1 MTVKGR
7 RIFNRRPVC
16 FFALFLAAGII
27 LAEAFY
33 PIDRLFR
40 LIPLLLT
47 AAVCI
52 LFGVLPKTRRLV
64 YLPLALIVGFLS
76 CAGAADIVDSRL
88 VPDTRGTFTARV
100 VSEIV
105 VEDGMAEFYVEDLYI
120 DGSVTEGECV
130 VYVPLDTPDFGAGDI
145 VLLEGE
151 LTSVRHE
158 AFDTFFASDVLSD
171 TLFTLDADRAE
182 LLAEGEPDFILSVQ
196 LSVSRLFYEHM
207 DEDTSVIARALVI
220 GDKRGIDDL
229 LYEDVQASGLA
240 HVLSVSGLHITALA
254 TAVYWVFRK
263 LGINAK
269 IAYVVVLALS
279 LFYVALCDFVPPAV
293 RSLVMTAVFNF
304 GSVFGFKRDGLSALS
319 AAAAV
324 IMMFSPFSLM
334 HAGFLLSV
342 FSLLGIMLFAD
353 PFKKFLMRGVDR
365 VAPPRL
371 AVSSRAGELKGTAA
385 VQAGVIPEEDP
396 LARLVAEKEA
406 EERAREGKRPRR
418 AKKPRERLLRRSLTY
433 VAESSSVAVAANLTS
448 LPLAALFFGKVQT
461 LFILSNIVI
470 LPYTMF
476 IYLFLLIITPF
487 ALITGLHG
495 LVGAADVLMLPFT
508 AFVRAVG
515 GISFASVPFSAS
527 VTGVVCTLSA
537 EVILSRFVFL
547 KRTERAVGVIA
558 LAVIFLL
565 VTSVA
570 LAVG

>member
-1 MTVKGR
+1 MKR
-7 RIFNRRPVC
+7 RKT
-16 FFALFLAAGII
+16 LAAGLGISLGI
-27 LAEAFY
+27 YLAGSGAVGAACWLVVAAVGVFLLIFFKNYTSAVTLLFLFAVLGVCLMNVNIEAYHSRDVNNQTVTVSGIMTDTENVLRNCEIDGEDVPGKIEITLPYSVKNNKKITTGSQVFFLCKLGDYTVDKDGIRTTEYKNGLRYYTTEMLSEVAVTAEHPPALDERVRLYAKDMLTHYFSPESAGIAYATLFGDRSMMSDEADEAFSA
-33 PIDRLFR
+33 
-40 LIPLLLT
+40 T
-47 AAVCI
+47 
-52 LFGVLPKTRRLV
+52 GVSH
-64 YLPLALIVGFLS
+64 IF
-76 CAGAADIVDSRL
+76 
-88 VPDTRGTFTARV
+88 
-100 VSEIV
+100 
-105 VEDGMAEFYVEDLYI
+105 
-120 DGSVTEGECV
+120 
-130 VYVPLDTPDFGAGDI
+130 
-145 VLLEGE
+145 
-151 LTSVRHE
+151 
-158 AFDTFFASDVLSD
+158 
-171 TLFTLDADRAE
+171 
-182 LLAEGEPDFILSVQ
+182 
-196 LSVSRLFYEHM
+196 
-207 DEDTSVIARALVI
+207 
-220 GDKRGIDDL
+220 
-229 LYEDVQASGLA
+229 
-240 HVLSVSGLHITALA
+240 SVSGLHITALA

-279 LFYVALCDFVPPAV
+279 LFDVALCDFVPPAV

-324 IMMFSPFSLM
+324 IMLFSPFSLM
-334 HAGFLLSV
+334 HVGFLLSV